1 MFLEQLMEKTL
12 EESVRAVLVLIV
24 MQLNML
30 LCLVNDVLDI
40 KMISQG
46 NYDSKIEKFNPKSIF
61 DFIVAMFD
69 PQS

>member
-1 MFLEQLMEKTL
+1 MFLEQLMEKML

-40 KMISQG
+40 KILDEA
-46 NYDSKIEKFNPKSIF
+46 NVLIFLDSKR
-61 DFIVAMFD
+61 VG
-69 PQS
+69 

>member
-1 MFLEQLMEKTL
+1 MFLEQLMEKML

-46 NYDSKIEKFNPKSIF
+46 NYDSKIEKFNPK
-61 DFIVAMFD
+61 
-69 PQS
+69 